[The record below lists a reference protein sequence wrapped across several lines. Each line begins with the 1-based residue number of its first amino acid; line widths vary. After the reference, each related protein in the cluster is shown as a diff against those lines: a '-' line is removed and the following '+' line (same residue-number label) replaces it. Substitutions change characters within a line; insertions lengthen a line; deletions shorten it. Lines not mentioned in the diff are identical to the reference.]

1 MPRLTVY
8 WMFYLST
15 ESMASIRCLYK
26 RTTSYHL
33 RTFPG
38 KWTTQKSI
46 RVRFYGVALMY
57 HRLLSPGGLRFSWHW
72 VWSLGPAL
80 ITQLR
85 AHESGGVR
93 TNMSPGADPGSGK
106 TGGMSTEVTIFLWL
120 WNSWLI
126 VQRYPPVDLPASVL
140 LLSSL
145 LLVCEALRFP
155 RDDSP
160 DVTNDYD
167 DADNRIDDDVPDEL
181 QMATKIDVRDTQQLR
196 GEI

>member
-1 MPRLTVY
+1 M
-8 WMFYLST
+8 
-15 ESMASIRCLYK
+15 
-26 RTTSYHL
+26 
-33 RTFPG
+33 
-38 KWTTQKSI
+38 
-46 RVRFYGVALMY
+46 
-57 HRLLSPGGLRFSWHW
+57 
-72 VWSLGPAL
+72 
-80 ITQLR
+80 
-85 AHESGGVR
+85 
-93 TNMSPGADPGSGK
+93 
-106 TGGMSTEVTIFLWL
+106 
-120 WNSWLI
+120 I

>member
-1 MPRLTVY
+1 M
-8 WMFYLST
+8 
-15 ESMASIRCLYK
+15 
-26 RTTSYHL
+26 
-33 RTFPG
+33 
-38 KWTTQKSI
+38 
-46 RVRFYGVALMY
+46 
-57 HRLLSPGGLRFSWHW
+57 
-72 VWSLGPAL
+72 
-80 ITQLR
+80 
-85 AHESGGVR
+85 
-93 TNMSPGADPGSGK
+93 
-106 TGGMSTEVTIFLWL
+106 
-120 WNSWLI
+120 I

-145 LLVCEALRFP
+145 LLACDALRFP